1 MNIDVHLL
9 MCCENHLEK
18 MFCRGDGVTDKYL
31 LVYLTAACSAGEK
44 QWDSGNLCKITG
56 EFNLGLIIN

>member
-1 MNIDVHLL
+1 
-9 MCCENHLEK
+9 
-18 MFCRGDGVTDKYL
+18 MFCRGGGVSDKYL

>member
-1 MNIDVHLL
+1 
-9 MCCENHLEK
+9 
-18 MFCRGDGVTDKYL
+18 MFCRGGGVTDKYL

-44 QWDSGNLCKITG
+44 QWDSGHLCKITG

>member
-9 MCCENHLEK
+9 MCCKNHLDK
-18 MFCRGDGVTDKYL
+18 MFCRGGGVTDKYL